1 MSLYGGQVCIYNNAN
16 DTFMSTMGSVL
27 KADTSYKGVGF
38 LLGKNANIFTIGRDA
53 TWTDV
58 MTNRSPNPLHY
69 ITFNF
74 DTNQADID
82 MELNTN
88 RINMRGNTLRNAS
101 ALGTDKL
108 QTNSWYD
115 LNNNPLFTLNSYWG
129 HIDMYQDLEANY
141 KAILN
146 ARLVNPQT
154 SYALASG
161 LNVDVNNDAD
171 VLIANEDISEVDAQ
185 GNVSYDLN
193 EMIKLLYSKMHDL
206 EKEVDSLKQENNEL
220 KLLLNKGE

>member
-1 MSLYGGQVCIYNNAN
+1 VELISNNGNKNMLLYGGQVCVYNNAN
-16 DTFMSTMGSVL
+16 DTFMSTIGSVL

-38 LLGKNANIFTIGRDA
+38 LLGKNANIFTIGRDIN
-53 TWTDV
+53 WNDIL
-58 MTNRSPNPLHY
+58 TNRSPNPIHY

-82 MELNTN
+82 MELNTD

-108 QTNSWYD
+108 QTNSWYA
-115 LNNNPLFTLNSYWG
+115 LNDNPLFTLNSYWG

-141 KAILN
+141 NAILN

-154 SYALASG
+154 
-161 LNVDVNNDAD
+161 
-171 VLIANEDISEVDAQ
+171 
-185 GNVSYDLN
+185 
-193 EMIKLLYSKMHDL
+193 
-206 EKEVDSLKQENNEL
+206 
-220 KLLLNKGE
+220 